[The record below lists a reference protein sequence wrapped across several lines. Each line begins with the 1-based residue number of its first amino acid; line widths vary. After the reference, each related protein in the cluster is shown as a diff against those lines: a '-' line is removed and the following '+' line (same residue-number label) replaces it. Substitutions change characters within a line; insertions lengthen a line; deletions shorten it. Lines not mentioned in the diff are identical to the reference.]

1 MVSDSF
7 DRVIVTLKGTKG
19 EMKVKGGRK
28 ISFKSHFFRVFLEE
42 NKGDTIWIE
51 VAARKDG
58 EWIKYLPFFWFV
70 ANEPI
75 DPWLT
80 YRLIEP
86 GYEVW
91 NKISINLRNVTNFQ
105 EKVIADNNMVD
116 NACMNCHIANKQ
128 NPDMSFSYKTF

>member
-58 EWIKYLPFFWFV
+58 
-70 ANEPI
+70 N
-75 DPWLT
+75 
-80 YRLIEP
+80 
-86 GYEVW
+86 G
-91 NKISINLRNVTNFQ
+91 
-105 EKVIADNNMVD
+105 
-116 NACMNCHIANKQ
+116 
-128 NPDMSFSYKTF
+128 